1 MIGIDS
7 SPLLKIN
14 RVIVTGELGCDIKL
28 GSGLNII
35 KGESIAGNPTS
46 SNDCGKTTFTNLIK
60 YGLGDRDRFGE
71 GVIMNKV
78 DLLFL
83 EVILND
89 HVVTIRRDLNKP
101 GARAG
106 IFLSKY
112 DERFAS
118 QEPNILVD
126 PTTRFS
132 DYLLKQ
138 LQIPNLRI
146 SMSDK
151 PGSKPAS
158 ITFQYFMRLFYMD
171 QKNSFQ
177 EIMNKVQPVWLKGKL
192 VEILL
197 GMAKEEVEQL
207 KARVQ
212 QLTNTIDEL
221 QREISNITQFLVTS
235 GGANRIDLLDAVKEK
250 QNEREQLNSEIID
263 VKHQMTGN
271 KGLTDELRENLDQ
284 IGQRLVRLQEDRAKI
299 AVKMNDFEALLN
311 SLKIDRDKVLKTTD
325 ANYVLS
331 SVDFSKC
338 PRCLQ
343 RITAEMRGRE
353 LEGNCMVCER
363 PLLSKTSSTH
373 VLDKDEIV
381 EEEIAEVQ
389 LLLTTYGKSLE
400 ALNLQINSLNI
411 QKLALQRELDSRSS
425 SYVSPFVD
433 TLERLLNNANRV
445 DSEFELLNQQL
456 KYWQFIERREEWLQ
470 NRKVEKRKLQS
481 QIAEIDTGDDTK
493 IRKLSEYYESFLR
506 KVEDTE
512 LITAR
517 IKPSDMM
524 PLVNGKPYTEDVG
537 SGWQSVRIIAYHFS
551 ILLFSIDEPSY
562 YPRFLMLDSP
572 RAFDLNRMSYELLLT
587 QFSRLHAML
596 TESDFQIILTTRDLP
611 EELEEYVIERL
622 NSKNRMLLRP
632 IGNREQSALP
642 IHSN

>member
-1 MIGIDS
+1 MIETDN

-35 KGESIAGNPTS
+35 KAESIAGNPTS

-83 EVILND
+83 EVILSD
-89 HVVTIRRDLNKP
+89 QTVTIRRDLNKP
-101 GARAG
+101 AARAG

-118 QEPNILVD
+118 QEPDILVN
-126 PTTRFS
+126 PGTPFS
-132 DYLLKQ
+132 DYLLEQ
-138 LQIPNLRI
+138 LRIPNLRLP
-146 SMSDK
+146 MSDK
-151 PGSKPAS
+151 PGSQPIP
-158 ITFQYFMRLFYMD
+158 ITFQTFMRLLYMD

-177 EIMNKVQPVWLKGKL
+177 EIMNKVLPLWLKGKI

-212 QLTNTIDEL
+212 ELTNDIDEL

-235 GGANRIDLLDAVKEK
+235 GGANRVDIIDTVKEK
-250 QNEREQLNSEIID
+250 QKERERLNNEIIS
-263 VKHQMTGN
+263 VKHQMTGD
-271 KGLTDELRENLDQ
+271 KGLTDELRESLDR
-284 IGQRLVRLQEDRAKI
+284 IGQRLIRLLEDRAKVT
-299 AVKMNDFEALLN
+299 VKTNDFEALLN
-311 SLKIDRDKVLKTTD
+311 SLKIDRDKVLKTND
-325 ANYVLS
+325 ADYVLS

-343 RITAEMRGRE
+343 RITAEMKERE
-353 LEGNCMVCER
+353 HEGNCMVCSR

-389 LLLTTYGKSLE
+389 LLLTTYSENLE
-400 ALNLQINSLNI
+400 TLDLQMSSLNH
-411 QKLALQRELDSRSS
+411 QKIAVQRELDIRSS

-445 DSEFELLNQQL
+445 DSELELLNQQL
-456 KYWQFIERREEWLQ
+456 KQWQ
-470 NRKVEKRKLQS
+470 
-481 QIAEIDTGDDTK
+481 
-493 IRKLSEYYESFLR
+493 
-506 KVEDTE
+506 
-512 LITAR
+512 LI
-517 IKPSDMM
+517 
-524 PLVNGKPYTEDVG
+524 DVG
-537 SGWQSVRIIAYHFS
+537 KFVS
-551 ILLFSIDEPSY
+551 
-562 YPRFLMLDSP
+562 
-572 RAFDLNRMSYELLLT
+572 EL
-587 QFSRLHAML
+587 QKF
-596 TESDFQIILTTRDLP
+596 
-611 EELEEYVIERL
+611 RL
-622 NSKNRMLLRP
+622 N
-632 IGNREQSALP
+632 
-642 IHSN
+642 